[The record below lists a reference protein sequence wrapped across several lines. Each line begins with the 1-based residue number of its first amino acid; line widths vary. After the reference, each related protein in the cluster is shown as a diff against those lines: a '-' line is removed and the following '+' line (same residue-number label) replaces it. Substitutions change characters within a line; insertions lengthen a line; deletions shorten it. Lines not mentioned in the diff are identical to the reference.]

1 MNQQDKITQLK
12 LQLQTFSDQLD
23 NLDPSKTS
31 IEDIDRLINMIE
43 EMEKELT

>member
-23 NLDPSKTS
+23 TLDPSQTS
-31 IEDIDRLINMIE
+31 VEDIDRLINMIE
-43 EMEKELT
+43 EMEKELK